1 MPRRRRHASVSFVG
15 DTRESPGRQEVSK
28 NKQPVSVGRSVWV
41 LVWTNRRPMR
51 FIGLDWI
58 LRVGSVRVA
67 FGIVPIEVRVGAM
80 CDARAC
86 ANRER
91 FGLVVAIYGYN
102 ANARSSLASRMYE
115 QTNE

>member
-1 MPRRRRHASVSFVG
+1 MPHRRRHASVSFVG
-15 DTRESPGRQEVSK
+15 ASFVGDTHERPGRQEVSK
-28 NKQPVSVGRSVWV
+28 NNNQSRSVGFGFWFGRIVD
-41 LVWTNRRPMR
+41 RC
-51 FIGLDWI
+51 GLI

-80 CDARAC
+80 CDVRAC

-102 ANARSSLASRMYE
+102 ANARSSL
-115 QTNE
+115 